1 MSELI
6 GYAAG
11 ILGIIAWLPQ
21 MKRVWI
27 EHKHEGISLPTFTI
41 VAIALSLWVAYGVIQ
56 DGQAIIVSNIAA
68 LGMIVCIIIGVMRLR
83 ARESFN
89 L

>member
-1 MSELI
+1 MSELV
-6 GYAAG
+6 GYVAG

-27 EHKHEGISLPTFTI
+27 EHKHDGISLPTFTI
-41 VAIALSLWVAYGVIQ
+41 VAMALILWIVYGVIH
-56 DGQAIIVSNIAA
+56 DGRAIIISNIAA
-68 LGMIVCIIIGVMRLR
+68 LAMIVCVIIGVMRLR
-83 ARESFN
+83 SMESQN